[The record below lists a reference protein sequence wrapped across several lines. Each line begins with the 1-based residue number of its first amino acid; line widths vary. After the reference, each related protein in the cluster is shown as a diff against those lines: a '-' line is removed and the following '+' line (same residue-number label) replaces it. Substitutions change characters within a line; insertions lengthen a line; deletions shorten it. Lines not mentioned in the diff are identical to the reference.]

1 MIGELAGSLMDTS
14 ISLLERLRTPNNV
27 GDWGRLV
34 ELYQPLLLTWAKRAG
49 LQDADAADLTQDVFA
64 HLHRKLPEFRYDPKR
79 SFRAWLRTV
88 TLNLWR
94 GRQRKMSA
102 RSENAALENVPEPEV
117 PDPAADFW
125 EADFH
130 KHLAQRALE
139 IMKDEFQP
147 STWQAF
153 WKIVVDERSPEDVA
167 KELGMSTGAV
177 YAARHRVKTRLKEEL
192 AGLMDEVE

>member
-1 MIGELAGSLMDTS
+1 METS
-14 ISLLERLRTPNNV
+14 ISLLERLRQPANV

-34 ELYQPLLLTWAKRAG
+34 ALYEPLLLAWAKRAG
-49 LQDADAADLTQDVFA
+49 LQDADAADLTQEVFA
-64 HLHRKLPEFRYDPKR
+64 HLYKKLPEFQYDPKR

-94 GRQRKMSA
+94 GRQRRMSA
-102 RSENAALENVPEPEV
+102 RAENAPLDKVPEPET

-130 KHLAQRALE
+130 KHLARRALE

-153 WKIVVDERSPEDVA
+153 WKIVVDEQSPEDVA

-192 AGLMDEVE
+192 AGLIDEME